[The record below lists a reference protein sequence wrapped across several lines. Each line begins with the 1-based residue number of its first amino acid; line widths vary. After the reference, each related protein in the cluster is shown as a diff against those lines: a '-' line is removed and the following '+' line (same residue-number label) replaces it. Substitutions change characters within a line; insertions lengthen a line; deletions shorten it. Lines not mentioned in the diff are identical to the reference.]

1 MFVAWRDLRFAKGR
15 FALMGT
21 VIVLITLLVGLLSG
35 LTAGLG
41 RQNTSAIT
49 GLPADRIAFQDSGG
63 GLDVSYSDSTVTE
76 EQWRRWARTPGV
88 RWAEPLGITTTRA
101 TAGDRSAAVS
111 AFGVRAGSRLA
122 PHGGQLDE
130 RSVVLSGTAADDLG
144 VRPGGTLTL
153 AGQRLTVAAVE
164 GDASFSH
171 TPVVWTSL
179 DVWARTAP
187 HPGTGPGTGPGP
199 AAGTGPGEGTGT
211 GTGTGPGEGTET
223 GPGEGTETGTSD
235 GLGDGTG
242 SGSGDGTDFGTG
254 TGPAAART
262 ATVIALNTGP
272 GVDTAAADRAAGTRT
287 LAKDDSLSAIGSY
300 TSENGSLQL
309 MRGFLFA
316 ISALVVGAFFTVW
329 TIQRS
334 GDVAVLKAL
343 GASTAVLLKDAL
355 GQAVVLLAGGTLIG
369 TGLAAALGALVSGTA
384 VPFLLTPATVLL
396 PAAVTILLGAAGAAL
411 SVRRVTSVDPLTAL
425 GSAR

>member
-1 MFVAWRDLRFAKGR
+1 MFVAWRDLKFAKGR

-49 GLPADRIAFQDSGG
+49 DLPADRIAFRAPGG
-63 GLDVSYSDSTVTE
+63 GGDLSYADSTVTE
-76 EQWRRWARTPGV
+76 RQWRQWSEAPGV
-88 RWAEPLGITTTRA
+88 EDAEPLGITTTKA
-101 TAGDRSAAVS
+101 TAGDRSAGVS
-111 AFGVRAGSRLA
+111 AFGVRPGSRLA
-122 PHGGQLDE
+122 PAGGIDDGAA
-130 RSVVLSGTAADDLG
+130 VLSTTAADDLG
-144 VRPGGTLTL
+144 VRRGDSFAL
-153 AGQRLTVAAVE
+153 AGQRLRVAAVR
-164 GDASFSH
+164 GDAFFSH

-179 DVWARTAP
+179 DVWRKAAP
-187 HPGTGPGTGPGP
+187 PTGD
-199 AAGTGPGEGTGT
+199 EGVSG
-211 GTGTGPGEGTET
+211 GGSDDGASGG
-223 GPGEGTETGTSD
+223 GSD
-235 GLGDGTG
+235 GGASGGGRDDGASGGGRDDGASGGG
-242 SGSGDGTDFGTG
+242 SDGG
-254 TGPAAART
+254 AT
-262 ATVIALNTGP
+262 ATVIALSTTSEAD
-272 GVDTAAADRAAGTRT
+272 VAALDEKAGTT
-287 LAKDDSLSAIGSY
+287 TVATTDSLSAIGSY

-343 GASTAVLLKDAL
+343 GASTGGLLRDAL
-355 GQAVVLLAGGTLIG
+355 GQAVVLLVGGTLLG
-369 TGLAAALGALVSGTA
+369 TGGAAALGALAADSS

-396 PAAVTILLGAAGAAL
+396 PAAVMVLLGALGAAL
-411 SVRRVTSVDPLTAL
+411 SIRRITSVDPLTAL